1 MHEHQL
7 RSRPAHAP
15 ARRDMDG
22 WRARKHREMPR
33 DPDGIRQ
40 APAVQRSP
48 ERGDVAEL
56 GVGEHGRDLQPRRAR
71 ASDQRQRL
79 TPLLLEGCAGRNVRH
94 RAPIGVA
101 EPRFREIQQ
110 RAGHP
115 GPRAGPERGRHGDLA
130 IRDLAQRATV
140 LTRHADRMGAL
151 FGKTRAVD
159 DQHAA
164 AFGQHLEQPSPD
176 AVGVP
181 GRVCD
186 EMLKALVGDRVGDAG
201 QHRLHRL
208 PIAVAEE
215 AVHVRPQREPLGAMA
230 EAALKRFEPANQAL
244 NARRRR
250 AIDHRAPAYRFN
262 RSVQGVH
269 RIHENIPE

>member
-1 MHEHQL
+1 ML
-7 RSRPAHAP
+7 
-15 ARRDMDG
+15 
-22 WRARKHREMPR
+22 
-33 DPDGIRQ
+33 
-40 APAVQRSP
+40 
-48 ERGDVAEL
+48 
-56 GVGEHGRDLQPRRAR
+56 
-71 ASDQRQRL
+71 
-79 TPLLLEGCAGRNVRH
+79 RH
-94 RAPIGVA
+94 RPPIGIA

-115 GPRAGPERGRHGDLA
+115 RTRAGPERGRHRDLA

-164 AFGQHLEQPSPD
+164 ALGQHLEQPSPD
-176 AVGVP
+176 PVGVP
-181 GRVCD
+181 GRVRN

-215 AVHVRPQREPLGAMA
+215 AVHVRPQREPLRAMA

-244 NARRRR
+244 NARGRR
-250 AIDHRAPAYRFN
+250 AIDHRAPAYRIQRF
-262 RSVQGVH
+262 VQGPQPDH
-269 RIHENIPE
+269 GNIPERTARSNKVVLAWKELQEAADAGWHAVGQTVFESLIGGKETAGILERNPDAPSTSRYDYKLIATSKTSTLEKTP

>member
-1 MHEHQL
+1 MD
-7 RSRPAHAP
+7 
-15 ARRDMDG
+15 RR
-22 WRARKHREMPR
+22 RAWKHREMPR

-48 ERGDVAEL
+48 ERGHVAEL
-56 GVGEHGRDLQPRRAR
+56 GVGEHGRDLQARRAR

-79 TPLLLEGCAGRNVRH
+79 TPLLLEGGAGRNVRH

-115 GPRAGPERGRHGDLA
+115 GPHAGPERGRHGDLA

-159 DQHAA
+159 DQHTA

-181 GRVCD
+181 GRVRD
-186 EMLKALVGDRVGDAG
+186 EVLKALVGDRVGDAG

-215 AVHVRPQREPLGAMA
+215 RHARTSPARAAARDGRSSVETVRASESGAECA
-230 EAALKRFEPANQAL
+230 PSPCDRSPRASVPFQPIGT
-244 NARRRR
+244 RRS
-250 AIDHRAPAYRFN
+250 P
-262 RSVQGVH
+262 
-269 RIHENIPE
+269 

>member
-1 MHEHQL
+1 
-7 RSRPAHAP
+7 
-15 ARRDMDG
+15 
-22 WRARKHREMPR
+22 MPR

-48 ERGDVAEL
+48 ECGHVAEL
-56 GVGEHGRDLQPRRAR
+56 GVGEHGRDLQARRAR
-71 ASDQRQRL
+71 AADQRQRL
-79 TPLLLEGCAGRNVRH
+79 PPLLLEGCASRNVRH

-115 GPRAGPERGRHGDLA
+115 SPHAGPQRGGHGNLA

-159 DQHAA
+159 DQHTA

-176 AVGVP
+176 TVGIP
-181 GRVCD
+181 GRMRDAV
-186 EMLKALVGDRVGDAG
+186 LKAVVGDRVGDAG

-208 PIAVAEE
+208 AIAVAEE
-215 AVHVRPQREPLGAMA
+215 PMHVRPQREPLSAMA
-230 EAALKRFEPANQAL
+230 KAALKRFEPANQAL

-250 AIDHRAPAYRFN
+250 AIDHRAPAYRN
-262 RSVQGVH
+262 HTIGTRSSPSFTKIF
-269 RIHENIPE
+269 RNKSPDLTKSY